1 MQISAYIHSATPL
14 DMEEYKRIAFSPS
27 NQLDIGQKKPNSIG
41 THAKVDAEFE
51 YKIVLKS
58 SVLTSAC
65 VPIDFVVFWPISDR
79 LLGAKSIF
87 PYFSISRGVAFLTV
101 ILTVKLARLI
111 RPGIFGTFAP
121 KIFPFFL
128 NSCREGLAQNGLKI
142 VSCKN
147 LQFKTHHQHTILTF
161 FET

>member
-1 MQISAYIHSATPL
+1 MRICRYPHIYNRRPPWTWKNIRESLFHPVNNRILA
-14 DMEEYKRIAFSPS
+14 KR
-27 NQLDIGQKKPNSIG
+27 PNSIG

-79 LLGAKSIF
+79 LLGAKSIL

-128 NSCREGLAQNGLKI
+128 NSCREGLAPKWA
-142 VSCKN
+142 
-147 LQFKTHHQHTILTF
+147 
-161 FET
+161 

>member
-1 MQISAYIHSATPL
+1 MRICGYPHIYVQRPPWTWKNIRESLFHPVNNRILA
-14 DMEEYKRIAFSPS
+14 KR
-27 NQLDIGQKKPNSIG
+27 PNSIG

-79 LLGAKSIF
+79 LLGAKSIL

-128 NSCREGLAQNGLKI
+128 NSCREGLAQKWA
-142 VSCKN
+142 
-147 LQFKTHHQHTILTF
+147 
-161 FET
+161 

>member
-1 MQISAYIHSATPL
+1 MRICGYPPIYIQRPPWTWKNIRESPFHPVTN
-14 DMEEYKRIAFSPS
+14 RILA
-27 NQLDIGQKKPNSIG
+27 KKTNSIG

-79 LLGAKSIF
+79 LLGAKSIL

-128 NSCREGLAQNGLKI
+128 NSCREGLAQKWACNYF
-142 VSCKN
+142 
-147 LQFKTHHQHTILTF
+147 LQKSSI
-161 FET
+161 